1 MPTNTAFL
9 GMKTYSA
16 VTDGSSLFSTFRA
29 DLAGISATSN
39 MGLLDTFASDTSA
52 SIVTLNS
59 KSYIVPVDGIYD
71 SANTYLATVAD
82 DIASYSTD
90 LVIVLNLDVT
100 SNGTV
105 TLNINSLGAKSLQK
119 VDDTGSLENLTNH
132 DLQEGREYLFKY
144 NGSSFVWMNSTS
156 SDQISIAGND
166 GEVTFISGSGIIT
179 SGSTLDSF
187 ASSSEKYIVSELSG
201 ALSNELLITAGSGM
215 LLDND
220 TSSSKVIINSNFI
233 SGSRITLNNDISASS
248 ITVNHDE
255 SGVISGSYSN
265 PTIILDSTGHIT
277 SASSVFPAA
286 TIVKATGAELDT
298 GTDDAKFL
306 TAKSTVD
313 SHDVPNVVPG
323 TSGNIMTSDGT
334 DWTSEASAR
343 ATVFEAILSSDAT
356 DPTPTAD
363 ATAMTDIYLHPF
375 NGNKITFPS
384 GNVEISSVQTYSL
397 SGLTAN
403 YNYDVFIDNTLSE
416 TLEIWTDDTTRATDI
431 VWVNGQ
437 LVSDDDNDLLYI
449 GTVRITGTTGQ
460 CEDSEL
466 KRFLWNYYNRR
477 EKLFYFKYETNYTY
491 STNTLRQMGG
501 NTANKVEFVIGV
513 EEDFILTNLLHYLDY
528 NNVEIALISMG
539 LDSITTTAT
548 KSSVT
553 NLYQVGATTVGVTLN
568 CRLVDI
574 VPIGYHYIAP
584 LEIAISGT
592 VTFTGAGGKCV
603 FDGSIRA

>member
-201 ALSNELLITAGSGM
+201 VLSNELLITAGSGM

-233 SGSRITLNNDISASS
+233 AGSGITLTNDISASS
-248 ITVNHDE
+248 ITVVSNITAG
-255 SGVISGSYSN
+255 SGMLLDDYVISADFASSSQVNSGSSLI
-265 PTIILDSTGHIT
+265 TIISP
-277 SASSVFPAA
+277 SALSQSNYG
-286 TIVKATGAELDT
+286 I
-298 GTDDAKFL
+298 
-306 TAKSTVD
+306 STVD
-313 SHDVPNVVPG
+313 VQLN
-323 TSGNIMTSDGT
+323 
-334 DWTSEASAR
+334 
-343 ATVFEAILSSDAT
+343 
-356 DPTPTAD
+356 D
-363 ATAMTDIYLHPF
+363 ATALSGTESCYIRIPLKIDGFSLINVAASSGSSTSGSPQFDVYSGSTTMLST
-375 NGNKITFPS
+375 KITIDQGETDSSTATTQPVIDS
-384 GNVEISSVQTYSL
+384 GEKIVSTGDRIKIS
-397 SGLTAN
+397 
-403 YNYDVFIDNTLSE
+403 
-416 TLEIWTDDTTRATDI
+416 TD
-431 VWVNGQ
+431 
-437 LVSDDDNDLLYI
+437 
-449 GTVRITGTTGQ
+449 
-460 CEDSEL
+460 
-466 KRFLWNYYNRR
+466 
-477 EKLFYFKYETNYTY
+477 ETNFGTD
-491 STNTLRQMGG
+491 
-501 NTANKVEFVIGV
+501 VIGAVV
-513 EEDFILTNLLHYLDY
+513 ELNFKLE
-528 NNVEIALISMG
+528 
-539 LDSITTTAT
+539 
-548 KSSVT
+548 
-553 NLYQVGATTVGVTLN
+553 GV
-568 CRLVDI
+568 
-574 VPIGYHYIAP
+574 
-584 LEIAISGT
+584 
-592 VTFTGAGGKCV
+592 
-603 FDGSIRA
+603 

>member
-71 SANTYLATVAD
+71 SANTYLATVVD

-90 LVIVLNLDVT
+90 LVISLNLDVT

-119 VDDTGSLENLTNH
+119 VDDAGSLGNLTNH
-132 DLQEGREYLFKY
+132 DLQESREYLFKY
-144 NGSSFVWMNSTS
+144 NGSSFVWMNATS

-313 SHDVPNVVPG
+313 SHDVPNVVPS